1 MARAPSRHGTASASP
16 AAIAGPDTGQYS
28 CSLGK
33 GARRL
38 EPPQPSAKVY
48 SCADAG
54 RLFVSLDSRKSSET
68 FKHCCRLLCV
78 VIVVGCFHVV
88 LKSAPWNAFPS
99 IIDPVDKVSARRWH
113 SFPTLSSIKAMFDP
127 TDISWLTHPG
137 KGRWYFLKDDIAK
150 FSALNDISCEMCAEV
165 IPEQMYGLQRLVLS
179 MPKMIREGCLSWSS
193 SISLQTCFPNPFRTR
208 KRGYRLPLVSAKTIA
223 VIRSFSLPAH
233 FIQTDLVPDLL
244 HVCFDFV
251 NVKFRHN

>member
-1 MARAPSRHGTASASP
+1 
-16 AAIAGPDTGQYS
+16 
-28 CSLGK
+28 
-33 GARRL
+33 
-38 EPPQPSAKVY
+38 
-48 SCADAG
+48 
-54 RLFVSLDSRKSSET
+54 ET
-68 FKHCCRLLCV
+68 FKHYCRLLCL

-99 IIDPVDKVSARRWH
+99 IIDPVDKLVDTS
-113 SFPTLSSIKAMFDP
+113 
-127 TDISWLTHPG
+127 
-137 KGRWYFLKDDIAK
+137 
-150 FSALNDISCEMCAEV
+150 SALNDISCEMCAEV
-165 IPEQMYGLQRLVLS
+165 IPEQKYGLRRLVFS
-179 MPKMIREGCLSWSS
+179 MPKMIREGCLPWSS

-208 KRGYRLPLVSAKTIA
+208 KRGYRLPLVSAKTTA